1 MGPAVMKNIILV
13 VADES
18 DTRIFLSNLLSSVG
32 FQPVSAI
39 NMPEGL
45 ETAKTRRPALII
57 LDVMMAGKE
66 GIRMYHHLK
75 NDDTLKNIPV
85 IMLSAIDRETFFLY
99 EKFQSTRGG
108 SGVPEPDAYLEKPPE
123 AEDLLYLVQRLIE
136 NDRVSPDFQDKK
148 KILVR
153 ERGDH

>member
-1 MGPAVMKNIILV
+1 MKNIILV

-18 DTRIFLSNLLSSVG
+18 DTRIFLSNLLGSVG
-32 FQPVSAI
+32 FQPVSAN

-45 ETAKTRRPALII
+45 QTAKTSQPALII
-57 LDVMMAGKE
+57 LDVMMADKE

-75 NDDTLKNIPV
+75 NDEVLKNIPV

-99 EKFQSTRGG
+99 EKFQSARGG

-123 AEDLLYLVQRLIE
+123 AEDLLYLVDRLIK
-136 NDRVSPDFQDKK
+136 NGRVSSAFQDKK
-148 KILVR
+148 KVLVQ
-153 ERGDH
+153 EPGDR

>member
-1 MGPAVMKNIILV
+1 MGSAVMKHIILV

-18 DTRIFLSNLLSSVG
+18 DMRIFLSNLLSSVG
-32 FQPVSAI
+32 FQPISAT

-45 ETAKTRRPALII
+45 QTAKIRCPALII

-75 NDDTLKNIPV
+75 NDEILKNIPV

-99 EKFQSTRGG
+99 EKFQSGQSG

-123 AEDLLYLVQRLIE
+123 ADELLHLVQSLTAL
-136 NDRVSPDFQDKK
+136 DGDKQDQ
-148 KILVR
+148 VTFTDAS
-153 ERGDH
+153 EVT

>member
-1 MGPAVMKNIILV
+1 LGSAVMKNIILV

-18 DTRIFLSNLLSSVG
+18 DMRIFLSNLLSSVG
-32 FQPVSAI
+32 FQPISAT

-45 ETAKTRRPALII
+45 QTAKIRRPALII

-75 NDDTLKNIPV
+75 NDEILKNIPV

-99 EKFQSTRGG
+99 EKFQSGQSG

-123 AEDLLYLVQRLIE
+123 ADELLHLVQSLTAL
-136 NDRVSPDFQDKK
+136 DGDKQDQ
-148 KILVR
+148 VTFTDAS
-153 ERGDH
+153 EVT

>member
-1 MGPAVMKNIILV
+1 MGSAVMKNIILV

-45 ETAKTRRPALII
+45 QTAKTSRPALII
-57 LDVMMAGKE
+57 LDVMMADKE

-75 NDDTLKNIPV
+75 NDEILKNIPV

-99 EKFQSTRGG
+99 EKFQSGQSG

-123 AEDLLYLVQRLIE
+123 ADELLHLVQSLTAL
-136 NDRVSPDFQDKK
+136 DGDKQDQ
-148 KILVR
+148 VTFTDAS
-153 ERGDH
+153 EVT

>member
-1 MGPAVMKNIILV
+1 MGSAVMKNIILV

-32 FQPVSAI
+32 FQPISAI
-39 NMPEGL
+39 SMPEGL
-45 ETAKTRRPALII
+45 QTAKTRQPALII
-57 LDVMMAGKE
+57 LDVMMTGKE

-99 EKFQSTRGG
+99 EKFQSGQSG

-123 AEDLLYLVQRLIE
+123 ADELLHLVQSLTAL
-136 NDRVSPDFQDKK
+136 DGDKQDQ
-148 KILVR
+148 VTFTDAS
-153 ERGDH
+153 EVT

>member
-1 MGPAVMKNIILV
+1 MGSAVMKNIILV

-32 FQPVSAI
+32 FQPISAI
-39 NMPEGL
+39 SMPEGL
-45 ETAKTRRPALII
+45 QTAKTRQPALII
-57 LDVMMAGKE
+57 LDVMMTGKE

-85 IMLSAIDRETFFLY
+85 IMLSAIDRETFFQY
-99 EKFQSTRGG
+99 EKFQSARGG

-123 AEDLLYLVQRLIE
+123 AEDLLYLVHRLIE
-136 NDRVSPDFQDKK
+136 SDMVSPDFQDKK

-153 ERGDH
+153 EPGDH

>member
-1 MGPAVMKNIILV
+1 LGSAVMKNIILV

-18 DTRIFLSNLLSSVG
+18 DMRIFLSNLLSSVG

-45 ETAKTRRPALII
+45 QTAKTSQPALII

-75 NDDTLKNIPV
+75 NDEMLKNIPV

-99 EKFQSTRGG
+99 EKFQPARGG

-123 AEDLLYLVQRLIE
+123 ADELLHLVQSLTALDASKEKDVTLKDTSEVI
-136 NDRVSPDFQDKK
+136 
-148 KILVR
+148 
-153 ERGDH
+153 